1 MDITTLVQAVQSAKA
16 SDAFD
21 ADLDAQQWQALLPY
35 LSRRNLR
42 AGAPLMRQGEP
53 ARSACWLEQGN
64 LQIYVSR
71 AASGSSPVG
80 VLRPGALV
88 GEAGLFAEVPRA
100 ANVEAM
106 TPSVVYRGHGCTP
119 TACSACT
126 SAPSVW
132 PRPRHAG
139 RRPRAASRCAL
150 QARLLQ
156 FVGGVV
162 VGAVEVAAQQAVAR
176 IARVARDA
184 DHPRIGTP
192 TSASAWL
199 ASIRLPSMASGTTSV
214 APAARSR
221 SRSVSSMVRTITGTL
236 GACSRTRRR
245 IFSADGVSW

>member
-106 TPSVVYRGHGCTP
+106 TPSVVWSM
-119 TACSACT
+119 SASQLDALCAD
-126 SAPSVW
+126 APLLGV
-132 PRPRHAG
+132 RVL
-139 RRPRAASRCAL
+139 RAAAAVM
-150 QARLLQ
+150 AR
-156 FVGGVV
+156 
-162 VGAVEVAAQQAVAR
+162 
-176 IARVARDA
+176 RVAS
-184 DHPRIGTP
+184 H
-192 TSASAWL
+192 L
-199 ASIRLPSMASGTTSV
+199 AH
-214 APAARSR
+214 
-221 SRSVSSMVRTITGTL
+221 
-236 GACSRTRRR
+236 GALL
-245 IFSADGVSW
+245 V